1 MSAITQYDVVFI
13 PRLLGEIVPLR
24 ETFQRKIHK
33 TSNTR
38 VLRLKREQEQN
49 VKQVGRQERGLPK
62 EKARFHEF
70 QHSDQRQI
78 QIRFQPFPFEFP
90 DGER

>member
-1 MSAITQYDVVFI
+1 MSAITQYDVVFT
-13 PRLLGEIVPLR
+13 PRLFRQERPFKGNIPEQDP
-24 ETFQRKIHK
+24 E
-33 TSNTR
+33 TSNTS

-49 VKQVGRQERGLPK
+49 VKQVGRQERDLPK
-62 EKARFHEF
+62 EKARFHGF

>member
-1 MSAITQYDVVFI
+1 MMSYLHLGFFRQECPSKGNI
-13 PRLLGEIVPLR
+13 PEEDLE
-24 ETFQRKIHK
+24 
-33 TSNTR
+33 TSNTS